1 MSAPTRPW
9 SSPRAAFDCS
19 ALSQRFHELTR
30 PPPSRD
36 RMASVPGDKDKAV
49 PPSVS
54 HFFTNRSHASVV
66 TKWVNLQKYTPNY
79 PSESCPP
86 DSACLL

>member
-1 MSAPTRPW
+1 M
-9 SSPRAAFDCS
+9 
-19 ALSQRFHELTR
+19 
-30 PPPSRD
+30 D
-36 RMASVPGDKDKAV
+36 RVPGGKKKAV

-54 HFFTNRSHASVV
+54 HFFTNRSHESVV

-86 DSACLL
+86 NSACLL